1 VDFPSATNAALL
13 ATSSSLPKLSHLR
26 DSQGGGNNFRS
37 KAASALFLS
46 AKSVSFGK
54 SNLEFDH
61 GSKAEPLSGGS
72 PVQEAKFHDTGA
84 SLPIQWNNHLSS
96 AENKVL
102 LSQQSSYITQVLDGK
117 HSSPAA
123 FTVSQSPLFSERHPI
138 LNFLPGILGACAKHQ
153 FAVTYACGPLNT

>member
-1 VDFPSATNAALL
+1 MDATIGINPVVARSENKLLSSQNTEKKKKELTFPRNVDFPSATNAALL

-72 PVQEAKFHDTGA
+72 PVQEAKFHVTGA

-96 AENKVL
+96 AENNAL
-102 LSQQSSYITQVLDGK
+102 L
-117 HSSPAA
+117 
-123 FTVSQSPLFSERHPI
+123 
-138 LNFLPGILGACAKHQ
+138 
-153 FAVTYACGPLNT
+153 